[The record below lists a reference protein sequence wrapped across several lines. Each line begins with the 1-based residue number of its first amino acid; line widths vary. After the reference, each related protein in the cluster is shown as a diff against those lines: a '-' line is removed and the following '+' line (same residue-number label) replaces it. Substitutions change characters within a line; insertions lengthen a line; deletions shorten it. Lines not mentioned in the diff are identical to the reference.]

1 VPGAY
6 IYGIWLVVETKH
18 WEIRFSFVRLRAL
31 LRSRE
36 RETGESL
43 CFEIFAIQ
51 ALRCARS
58 GFVIVHDG
66 VIKRSN
72 SCTTCS
78 PLPNLKFPFF
88 SNFCGHFWVFSDLL
102 VWLHCSLFCV
112 LRIPSNLPIP
122 WPSVQLSHMKFRLPK
137 TSFFYLLLWFLRR
150 SSSWR
155 LWGCSWLMFRF
166 YEPLGTYLATGFNWF
181 PTST

>member
-1 VPGAY
+1 
-6 IYGIWLVVETKH
+6 VVETKH

-58 GFVIVHDG
+58 GFVIVHGG

-72 SCTTCS
+72 SCTTSS

-88 SNFCGHFWVFSDLL
+88 SNFRGHFWVFSDLL

-112 LRIPSNLPIP
+112 FWIPSNLPIP
-122 WPSVQLSHMKFRLPK
+122 WPSNPAITYEVSSPTPFVIFEEIFELKVVGLFLVDVQVL
-137 TSFFYLLLWFLRR
+137 
-150 SSSWR
+150 
-155 LWGCSWLMFRF
+155 
-166 YEPLGTYLATGFNWF
+166 
-181 PTST
+181 